1 MLKVGEIAPDFE
13 APLSDGST
21 FRLSEALCK
30 GPLVLYFYPKDF
42 TPGCTREAQA
52 FRERHT
58 DILKFGASVIGINTD
73 SIDSHQRF
81 KKTCALSFQLAT
93 DPEGK
98 VQETYGVRR
107 RFPRQSTMRVTF
119 LIDQA
124 AVIRGAYKHEV
135 AVRRHVADV
144 LHDLEQMDKKN
155 R

>member
-1 MLKVGEIAPDFE
+1 VTAQLSVYPRLYAKVRWFSIF
-13 APLSDGST
+13 
-21 FRLSEALCK
+21 
-30 GPLVLYFYPKDF
+30 
-42 TPGCTREAQA
+42 
-52 FRERHT
+52 
-58 DILKFGASVIGINTD
+58 ILKTLRRAVLEKLKLTD

-81 KKTCALSFQLAT
+81 KKACALSFQLAT

-124 AVIRGAYKHEV
+124 AVIRGAYQHEV